1 MRWAMVAVLML
12 VTACSPATTA
22 PSPSATVNATASA
35 TSTPQVTATSAPS
48 PTLQPT
54 PSPVAT
60 PLPSIDVVSVKV
72 APGNF
77 GIVTDL
83 LLKPAAVD
91 AQLVRAASAG
101 VDVYLNAIDMYR
113 NGVSPALPITGPFL
127 AAVSVALKESATPGV
142 QRKFEL
148 LSLKVDRHFVK
159 PWGTHAY
166 VDVTVSIAD
175 RAVGGT
181 APDQF
186 ETGQLRLMG
195 DRFRVTDGWDE
206 EHGRWFNG
214 FRPLALQDVRDQVG
228 PAIDMYLRMESW
240 TPTAA
245 PLDWRTGSDALP
257 FLKARAATLSAI
269 DRTRIASRLF
279 EGTTATI
286 ERFDTI
292 DGLWSGLATV
302 RLNGTLVTAGPDG
315 KAQRAP
321 FERRVKVFMFGSWLP
336 EVVDEEA
343 SPGVWLS
350 GGDLALDQVD
360 VDRA

>member
-1 MRWAMVAVLML
+1 MRLRLLAVLFVAM
-12 VTACSPATTA
+12 ACSSTSTA
-22 PSPSATVNATASA
+22 PSPSVTASA
-35 TSTPQVTATSAPS
+35 ASSATSSPQVTATSVPS
-48 PTLQPT
+48 PTLPPT
-54 PSPVAT
+54 PTPIAA
-60 PLPSIDVVSVKV
+60 PLPPLAVKV
-72 APGNF
+72 TQGSF

-83 LLKPAAVD
+83 VLKPAAVD
-91 AQLVRAASAG
+91 EQLVRAASTG
-101 VDVYLNAIDMYR
+101 VAVYLNAIDLYR
-113 NGVSPALPITGPFL
+113 NGLSPALPITGPFL
-127 AAVSVALKESATPGV
+127 AAVSAALKDSATPGV

-148 LSLKVDRHFVK
+148 LSLKVDRHLVK

-195 DRFRVTDGWDE
+195 DRFRVTDAWDE

-228 PAIDMYLRMESW
+228 PAVDNYLRMESW
-240 TPTAA
+240 SPTAA

-257 FLKARAATLSAI
+257 FLKARAATLNAI
-269 DRTRIASRLF
+269 DRTRVASRLF

-292 DGLWSGLATV
+292 EGLWSGLATV
-302 RLNGTLVTAGPDG
+302 RLNGTLAIAGPDG
-315 KAQRAP
+315 KAQRTA
-321 FERRVKVFMFGSWLP
+321 FERRVKVFMFGSWMP
-336 EVVDEEA
+336 AVVDEEVG
-343 SPGVWLS
+343 GVWLS

>member
-1 MRWAMVAVLML
+1 MLAVLML
-12 VTACSPATTA
+12 VMACAPATTA
-22 PSPSATVNATASA
+22 PSPSATAAATSSA
-35 TSTPQVTATSAPS
+35 TSNPQITATSAPS
-48 PTLQPT
+48 ATVQPT
-54 PSPVAT
+54 PSPIAA
-60 PLPSIDVVSVKV
+60 PLPSLDVKV
-72 APGNF
+72 AQGNF

-83 LLKPAAVD
+83 LLKPATVD
-91 AQLVRAASAG
+91 QELVRAASTG
-101 VDVYLNAIDMYR
+101 VSVYLNAIDLYR

-166 VDVTVSIAD
+166 VDVTVRVAD

-195 DRFRVTDGWDE
+195 DRFRVTDAWDQE
-206 EHGRWFNG
+206 NGRWFNG
-214 FRPLALQDVRDQVG
+214 FRPLALKDVRDQVG
-228 PAIDMYLRMESW
+228 PAVDMYLRMESW

-257 FLKARAATLSAI
+257 FLKARATTLNAI
-269 DRTRIASRLF
+269 DRTRVASRLF

-315 KAQRAP
+315 KAQRAA
-321 FERRVKVFMFGSWLP
+321 FERRVKVFMFGSWMP
-336 EVVDEEA
+336 EVVDEEVGGA
-343 SPGVWLS
+343 WLS